1 MHATLIPSNTY
12 YRYKDFQIIQI
23 SKIDKKP
30 LSLTPMSIQKLVS
43 FTRHKLFLVSFTVG
57 IMKTKLITYRC
68 KLFINTQPYR
78 YSYYIKKLYRYKRLY
93 QKALYRYKGLYR
105 KALYRYKDLY
115 RKATYR
121 YKGLYQKATYRYEGF
136 YIE

>member
-1 MHATLIPSNTY
+1 MIYIYILLKCYCVTDDSYQFMYIYIYVAIYWLYATLIPSNTY

-30 LSLTPMSIQKLVS
+30 LSLTFMSIQKLVS

-78 YSYYIKKLYRYKRLY
+78 YKRLY
-93 QKALYRYKGLYR
+93 QKALS
-105 KALYRYKDLY
+105 
-115 RKATYR
+115 
-121 YKGLYQKATYRYEGF
+121 
-136 YIE
+136 I